1 MPFYGD
7 KPNWKE
13 LQKRRTELRRKHDA
27 IVRSWKAGELSWNE
41 YVRQEKKYR
50 S

>member
-1 MPFYGD
+1 M
-7 KPNWKE
+7 
-13 LQKRRTELRRKHDA
+13 RRKHDA
-27 IVRSWKAGELSWNE
+27 IVRAWKAGELSWNE